1 MFFVIIGKN
10 QPCGHVSPL
19 GNIGFEATKQEG
31 QTESTWTFLNKQTN
45 KQTNKPSNLLF
56 WTLTII

>member
-45 KQTNKPSNLLF
+45 HLIFFFGHLQ
-56 WTLTII
+56 